1 MTLSKL
7 LALLGAS
14 VLLFATL
21 YDCYEEEG
29 RRCLANVQHVMG
41 TSRHSPTCRY
51 PLTVLKKKKKS
62 RFLHTLLL
70 SFFLILVQFS
80 PVKILPTLDLF
91 CSSKD
96 KRFFPF
102 LGYFQLGYALLLS
115 LHLS

>member
-1 MTLSKL
+1 MPVKCPACNGHFTPFANMPLS
-7 LALLGAS
+7 
-14 VLLFATL
+14 FN
-21 YDCYEEEG
+21 CI
-29 RRCLANVQHVMG
+29 
-41 TSRHSPTCRY
+41 
-51 PLTVLKKKKKS
+51 KKKKKS